1 MARKKAEKGMRSQTR
16 TTRLTPQDARPPD
29 GSQDVSRCERARA
42 GDREAFAEIV
52 REHYPAVRGT
62 AFRLVGNPEDAED
75 LAQECFVR
83 AFRALRF
90 FRGDSPLSAWLRR
103 IVTHLARDRFRREQ
117 RTRSVPIPSGEF
129 EPHTESGPTTAAS
142 GREFALLLREALQ
155 RLPENLR
162 IALLLRT
169 REELSYEEIASA
181 MGYTPATCRTQV
193 MKARRALLRA
203 LAPHLDGGGLDGGGL
218 DRSEG
223 RREPPERPDRGGR
236 S

>member
-1 MARKKAEKGMRSQTR
+1 
-16 TTRLTPQDARPPD
+16 LTDPDAGPGEPQGELA
-29 GSQDVSRCERARA
+29 RCERARA

-52 REHYPAVRGT
+52 GEHYPAVRAT

-117 RTRSVPIPSGEF
+117 RARSVPLPSGEL
-129 EPHTESGPTTAAS
+129 EPRTESGPSSAAS
-142 GREFALLLREALQ
+142 GREFARLVAAALE

-162 IALLLRT
+162 VALLLRT
-169 REELSYEEIASA
+169 REELSYEEIADA

-203 LAPHLDGGGLDGGGL
+203 LGPHL
-218 DRSEG
+218 EG
-223 RREPPERPDRGGR
+223 RLEGPFRENGGR
-236 S
+236 EDGPRPQADPPDDPPAGGAS